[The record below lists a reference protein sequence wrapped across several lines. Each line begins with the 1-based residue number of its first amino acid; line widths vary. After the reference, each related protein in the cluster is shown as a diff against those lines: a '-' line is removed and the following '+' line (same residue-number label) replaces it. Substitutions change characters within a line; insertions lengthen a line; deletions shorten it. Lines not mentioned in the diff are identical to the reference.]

1 MRERHALLR
10 QIPSSNVRFEQ
21 NKCLVNLDKMSF
33 TDADLVLLSP
43 HLAVHLSSK
52 ISGQLSKLSATSK
65 EGHARVLIDL
75 SAEENFISDLGITA
89 LCCALEQLV
98 REFNGRCFVRSLN
111 VAFNNVSDDSCYVIA
126 RPVCVCAC
134 ACLCMCLFLFLSL
147 AHSLSTSMCV
157 CVCVCVCVC
166 MCLCV
171 RERESVCMYMYMYM
185 YVYVCVCVCACVYI

>member
-43 HLAVHLSSK
+43 HLVVHLSSK

-65 EGHARVLIDL
+65 EGPARVLIDL

-89 LCCALEQLV
+89 LCCALEELV

-134 ACLCMCLFLFLSL
+134 VCLCISHFLFLSL
-147 AHSLSTSMCV
+147 ALSLSV

-166 MCLCV
+166 MRVHVDIYIYMCV
-171 RERESVCMYMYMYM
+171 YVSVCLS
-185 YVYVCVCVCACVYI
+185 VHVYIYINV